1 MQVLRQYSIA
11 MGLGQKRS
19 KPRRG
24 PKPKLG
30 TEGED
35 VVKDD
40 AGRVKLVVP
49 ARFGLGTVKG
59 AAYKV
64 LQDIGPEGLSITE
77 IARRIQEQGL
87 RDLTTSKTPEV
98 WPLAFS
104 ESCCA
109 CYHSLPVDTEPVVAV
124 VQVTSKVISA
134 PGSSSIVARP
144 RGCGMTGKLLLS
156 WLLAALMKFYL
167 PGHCCT
173 VA

>member
-11 MGLGQKRS
+11 MGLGQKRP

-40 AGRVKLVVP
+40 AGRVTLVVP

-64 LQDIGPEGLSITE
+64 LQDVGPEGLSITE
-77 IARRIQEQGL
+77 IARRIQQQGL

-98 WPLAFS
+98 PPL
-104 ESCCA
+104 
-109 CYHSLPVDTEPVVAV
+109 T
-124 VQVTSKVISA
+124 
-134 PGSSSIVARP
+134 
-144 RGCGMTGKLLLS
+144 LLL
-156 WLLAALMKFYL
+156 
-167 PGHCCT
+167 G
-173 VA
+173 VN

>member
-1 MQVLRQYSIA
+1 MLQVLRQYSIA
-11 MGLGQKRS
+11 MGLGQKRP

-24 PKPKLG
+24 TKPKLG

-40 AGRVKLVVP
+40 AGQTTLVVP

-64 LQDIGPEGLSITE
+64 LQDVGPEGLSITE

-98 WPLAFS
+98 RPFALCS
-104 ESCCA
+104 SCLQC
-109 CYHSLPVDTEPVVAV
+109 HSL
-124 VQVTSKVISA
+124 
-134 PGSSSIVARP
+134 
-144 RGCGMTGKLLLS
+144 LLRS
-156 WLLAALMKFYL
+156 PWLPMFQLI
-167 PGHCCT
+167 
-173 VA
+173 

>member
-1 MQVLRQYSIA
+1 
-11 MGLGQKRS
+11 MGLGQKRP
-19 KPRRG
+19 KPRQG

-40 AGRVKLVVP
+40 AGRVTLVVP

-64 LQDIGPEGLSITE
+64 LQDVGPEGLSITE

-98 WPLAFS
+98 CGLSHCF
-104 ESCCA
+104 
-109 CYHSLPVDTEPVVAV
+109 LV
-124 VQVTSKVISA
+124 
-134 PGSSSIVARP
+134 SIV
-144 RGCGMTGKLLLS
+144 
-156 WLLAALMKFYL
+156 
-167 PGHCCT
+167 H
-173 VA
+173 VATACQWYQLI

>member
-1 MQVLRQYSIA
+1 MAVPSQSCNLCLLQVLRQYSIA
-11 MGLGQKRS
+11 MGLGQKRP

-24 PKPKLG
+24 TKPKLG

-40 AGRVKLVVP
+40 AGQMTLVVP

-64 LQDIGPEGLSITE
+64 LQDVGPEGLSITE

-98 WPLAFS
+98 KVFPLM
-104 ESCCA
+104 SCCLVPPGLSMFTLSRSRYLSYA
-109 CYHSLPVDTEPVVAV
+109 MSC
-124 VQVTSKVISA
+124 SKVMNRSRQQNLGA
-134 PGSSSIVARP
+134 
-144 RGCGMTGKLLLS
+144 T
-156 WLLAALMKFYL
+156 
-167 PGHCCT
+167 
-173 VA
+173 